1 MEASAMI
8 AKFAIIICKVAS
20 EFRDLNR
27 TRKSMLLVSLVMPKF
42 ALGSSRELW
51 RTPASGY

>member
-1 MEASAMI
+1 MI
-8 AKFAIIICKVAS
+8 AKFAIIIGNVGS

-27 TRKSMLLVSLVMPKF
+27 TSKSMLLVSLMMPKF

-51 RTPASGY
+51 RTSSSGH